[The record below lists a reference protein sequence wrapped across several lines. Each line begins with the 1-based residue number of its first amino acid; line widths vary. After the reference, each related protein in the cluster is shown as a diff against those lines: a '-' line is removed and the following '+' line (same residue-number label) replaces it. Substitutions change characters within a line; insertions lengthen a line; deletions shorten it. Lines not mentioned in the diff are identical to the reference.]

1 MGVMQMSENKE
12 HPTWGGRRKNQTGR
26 PKKPEGVRKMRSLRA
41 SDDEWELIK
50 KFAAMAKDDID
61 MAANLVEKGK

>member
-1 MGVMQMSENKE
+1 
-12 HPTWGGRRKNQTGR
+12 
-26 PKKPEGVRKMRSLRA
+26 MRSLRA